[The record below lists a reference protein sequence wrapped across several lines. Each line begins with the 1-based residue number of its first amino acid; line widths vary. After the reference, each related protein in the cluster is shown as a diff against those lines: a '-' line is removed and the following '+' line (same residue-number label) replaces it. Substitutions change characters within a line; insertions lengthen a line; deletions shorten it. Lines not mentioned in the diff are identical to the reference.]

1 MTQLP
6 GTIGVVATNG
16 FVPGII
22 RLGTRSHFDHV
33 VIAVGEGRIVEAMPG
48 GVRVRF
54 EDEYDDIGWAT
65 TEPLDPAARAVMAST
80 ALAAI
85 GTAYNWPAIAVFTVR
100 TFASW
105 LPHRRLSRWADNRDA
120 VICSELA
127 VRCMR
132 AAGIESFGGRP
143 AATVSPADFA
153 NLILSK
159 GW

>member
-1 MTQLP
+1 MTELA
-6 GTIGVVATNG
+6 GTIGVVSTRG
-16 FVPGII
+16 FVAGII
-22 RLGTRSHFDHV
+22 RLGTRSHWDHV
-33 VIAVGEGRIVEAMPG
+33 VIAVGDGRIVEAMPG

-54 EDEYDDIGWAT
+54 EDEYAGVGWAT
-65 TEPLDPAARAVMAST
+65 TEPLNPDARTVMAAT

-85 GTAYNWPAIAVFTVR
+85 GTPYNWPAIAVFTVR

-105 LPHRRLSRWADNRDA
+105 LPHRWLSRWADHRAA

-132 AAGIESFGGRP
+132 AAGVDCFGGRP

-153 NLILSK
+153 NLILTK
-159 GW
+159 AW